1 MCKEIWNT
9 AFLGIGS
16 NIGNRRRNIKK
27 AVLVLK
33 KSTAIKVKEISKI
46 YQTNPKGGPPQRRF
60 LNGAIKIDT
69 ILTPVKLLKILKK
82 IEKDVGRK
90 KSVRFGPRVI
100 DLDILLYADKKI
112 NRKDLKIPHPRMN
125 KRKFVL
131 KPLKEI
137 L

>member
-1 MCKEIWNT
+1 MCKENWNT

-16 NIGNRRRNIKK
+16 NIGDRRKNIKK
-27 AVLVLK
+27 AVLTLRK
-33 KSTAIKVKEISKI
+33 TKAIKVKRVSKI

-82 IEKDVGRK
+82 IEKDLGRK
-90 KSVRFGPRVI
+90 SLVLFGPRVI
-100 DLDILLYADKKI
+100 DLDILLYADKKV
-112 NRKDLKIPHPRMN
+112 NRKNLKIPHSQMQ

-131 KPLKEI
+131 DPLREI